1 MAWGVRWALNI
12 TQPVL
17 CWSVSQ
23 WASMLME
30 WMWVC
35 LPRQQLYTVTS
46 NQLCKLFSSV
56 LAVKPPSFSVV
67 LTQRMQH
74 LGQRTGKCSVLLS
87 ALRTPI
93 CYHFLF
99 LVTLWA
105 APHLSCLPLMK
116 NRSLVMLVFFCIF
129 LLSLT
134 ATHLSAY
141 ILKPSLWLFF
151 CFHSW
156 HIWLHSTVL
165 ANLNLLIAV
174 ISNGSIRALV
184 LLL

>member
-87 ALRTPI
+87 ALQTPI

-116 NRSLVMLVFFCIF
+116 NRSLVMLFFFFGFFCYPSQLPIC
-129 LLSLT
+129 LHISWSLHCGCFSVFIPGTSDYT
-134 ATHLSAY
+134 AQCWQT
-141 ILKPSLWLFF
+141 WT
-151 CFHSW
+151 SW
-156 HIWLHSTVL
+156 
-165 ANLNLLIAV
+165 
-174 ISNGSIRALV
+174 
-184 LLL
+184 